1 MSVTLNIL
9 DLYYHCI
16 MILGSREEQNFEN
29 FLKENYVRIGDG
41 KCQCTICHKV
51 TTHAGNMR
59 QHFISHHSVGERVRC
74 IACGKTFKNENS
86 LNAHISCMH
95 NKRTV

>member
-1 MSVTLNIL
+1 MSVTFN
-9 DLYYHCI
+9 LYYHCI

-41 KCQCTICHKV
+41 KCQCTICNKV
-51 TTHAGNMR
+51 TTHAG
-59 QHFISHHSVGERVRC
+59 
-74 IACGKTFKNENS
+74 NS